1 MLFRSVRLDRRVSHQ
16 NPSPCALNV
25 HKAHQDGYAWQ
36 TWMSGNAEDT
46 PATWETLIGDCV
58 DGIMTAR
65 PVALER
71 MLKVQHIPGPG
82 RSGTDPCP

>member
-1 MLFRSVRLDRRVSHQ
+1 MPTSTSVRTSVR
-16 NPSPCALNV
+16 
-25 HKAHQDGYAWQ
+25 KAHQDGYAWQ

-46 PATWETLIGDCV
+46 PATWQTLIGDCV

-71 MLKVQHIPGPG
+71 MLKAQRVPGPG
-82 RSGTDPCP
+82 RSGTDPCPGA